1 MIFASTAWGLSAI
14 YYKLLDH
21 VPPMEVMAHRVL
33 WSFVIFFLILV
44 VRKRVGGFVGLLR
57 PSRTLFMVILA
68 SLMVSA
74 NWFLFIWAV
83 HYDRILETS
92 LGYFTQP
99 LVAVI
104 FGVWI
109 FAERPKRAQWVAI
122 AMAALAVIL
131 LTFWLGKLPWVS
143 LTLAITFAL
152 YGVIKKTTVA
162 GSTVSVTAEALVL
175 LPFAVAWLI
184 LAHND
189 GSALGIGAF
198 GANLSDSLLLIFSG
212 VLTAGPLMLMSYAA
226 QRIPMTAVG
235 VLQYLNPSLQF
246 ICAVVIF
253 SEPFGIAHTVAFGL
267 IWTAL
272 AIYTWSEFRR
282 G

>member
-1 MIFASTAWGLSAI
+1 MIAACTAWGLSAI

-21 VPPMEVMAHRVL
+21 VPPLEILSHRIL

-44 VRKRVGGFVGLLR
+44 ARQRTNAFFELLR
-57 PSRTLFMVILA
+57 PSRTLIAVIFA

-83 HYDRILETS
+83 QYDRILETS

-104 FGVWI
+104 FGVWL
-109 FAERPKRAQWVAI
+109 FSERPKRTQWAAI
-122 AMAALAVIL
+122 FMAALAVIL
-131 LTFWLGKLPWVS
+131 LTVWLGKLPWVS

-152 YGVIKKTTVA
+152 YGVIKKRMTA
-162 GSTVSVTAEALVL
+162 GSTVSVTAEALIL
-175 LPFAVAWLI
+175 LPFGLAWL
-184 LAHND
+184 AQTHFQ
-189 GSALGIGAF
+189 SETSGAF
-198 GANLSDSLLLIFSG
+198 GVNLVDSLLLIFSG

-226 QRIPMTAVG
+226 QRIPMMAVG
-235 VLQYLNPSLQF
+235 ILQYVNPSLQF
-246 ICAVVIF
+246 ICAVAIF
-253 SEPFGIAHTVAFGL
+253 SEPFSMAHAVAFGL

-272 AIYTWSEFRR
+272 ALYTWSEFRR
-282 G
+282 A